1 MIVDR
6 IPVMI
11 IDETGRPKA
20 TSIGVAVI
28 DDDGMMIVV
37 FDGVTLKNGESISFT
52 VEAPDLTRDN
62 YTSNKDR

>member
-37 FDGVTLKNGESISFT
+37 FDGVILKNGESISFT
-52 VEAPDLTRDN
+52 VEAPI
-62 YTSNKDR
+62 